1 MNWQEYKERKEAQ
14 DFFRQNNDLFLS
26 PQEWVKVIG
35 AGLLGAL
42 LLGVVLAALT
52 IGTRWSFSI
61 LYIVIGLAIANIV
74 TSVSGVHSKQMG
86 IASGI
91 LTLISFIV
99 CHISMTVL
107 VFGFSSSLL
116 IPMIISAFQSLFTS
130 GILELIFVVMGI
142 FSAYQQAS

>member
-14 DFFRQNNDLFLS
+14 DFFRQNNDMFLS

-74 TSVSGVHSKQMG
+74 TSVSRVHSKQMG

-107 VFGFSSSLL
+107 VFGFSPSLL

>member
-14 DFFRQNNDLFLS
+14 DFFRQNNDMFLS
-26 PQEWVKVIG
+26 PQEWVKVIISGFIG
-35 AGLLGAL
+35 AI

-52 IGTRWSFSI
+52 IGTGWSFSI

-86 IASGI
+86 LASAI
-91 LTLISFIV
+91 LTFISFLI
-99 CHISMTVL
+99 CNFSMNIL
-107 VFGFSSSLL
+107 IFGFSSTLIIPMLIASLQSLL
-116 IPMIISAFQSLFTS
+116 TS
-130 GILELIFVVMGI
+130 GILDLIFVVVGV

>member
-14 DFFRQNNDLFLS
+14 NFFRQNNDMFLS

-35 AGLLGAL
+35 AGLVGAI
-42 LLGVVLAALT
+42 LLGIVLSALT
-52 IGTRWSFSI
+52 IGTGWSFSI

-86 IASGI
+86 IASAI
-91 LTLISFIV
+91 LTLVSFFV
-99 CHISMTVL
+99 SNLSMSML
-107 VFGFSSSLL
+107 IFGFSPAL
-116 IPMIISAFQSLFTS
+116 IVPMMIAAFQSLLTG
-130 GILELIFVVMGI
+130 GILDLIFIVVGV

>member
-107 VFGFSSSLL
+107 VFGFSPSLL
-116 IPMIISAFQSLFTS
+116 IPMFISAFQSLFTS